1 MPSTQGE
8 RRLGLRLNISGFLLG
23 LGTSSILYII
33 PIFLER
39 LGASYTE
46 IGLVGSVRA
55 SPYAFLP
62 IAAGYLSERLDKTRL
77 YLLSVIFAAVASAL
91 LYLARTVPEIAAA
104 NLLLGLHMVF
114 YWPIAESIIAEA
126 LPESIRW
133 GAYTRFSV
141 AWSSAYFIGPS
152 FGGLLADLLG
162 IRYSFLA
169 GALISASAAP
179 IILSMGRLQPSVEKS
194 RRKPQL
200 RKILTIWPIYLSVFI
215 FTIGLSSLFV
225 LAPSYFSSLGWSM
238 TGIGVL
244 FTVFGVARAASYLV
258 MSRSGRLP
266 AVPLLLLATVIQAV
280 SLLLLANGNP
290 FILALSLL
298 LAGAVN
304 GVYFTS
310 SFDLLSSSIP
320 GGLKGVAIGFFEAV
334 LGVGFIVGPAASGSA
349 MDFLGGS
356 RTFQLLAVVAL
367 FGAPLGFILRG
378 KTGSEWSGL
387 R

>member
-1 MPSTQGE
+1 
-8 RRLGLRLNISGFLLG
+8 
-23 LGTSSILYII
+23 
-33 PIFLER
+33 
-39 LGASYTE
+39 
-46 IGLVGSVRA
+46 
-55 SPYAFLP
+55 
-62 IAAGYLSERLDKTRL
+62 
-77 YLLSVIFAAVASAL
+77 
-91 LYLARTVPEIAAA
+91 
-104 NLLLGLHMVF
+104 MVF

>member
-1 MPSTQGE
+1 MPTAEENRQ
-8 RRLGLRLNISGFLLG
+8 LGLRLNLSGFLLG
-23 LGTSSILYII
+23 LGTSSILYLI

-62 IAAGYLSERLDKTRL
+62 VAAGYLSERFDKTKL
-77 YLLSVIFAAVASAL
+77 YLLSVVFAALASAL
-91 LYLARTVPEIAAA
+91 LYLAQTIHEIAAA

-152 FGGLLADLLG
+152 FGGFLADLLG

-179 IILSMGRLQPSVEKS
+179 IILSMGRLQPTMEKS
-194 RRKPQL
+194 HRRL
-200 RKILTIWPIYLSVFI
+200 RIRDILTIWPIYLSVFI

-238 TGIGVL
+238 TGVGIL
-244 FTVFGVARAASYLV
+244 FTVFGIARTAAYFL

-266 AVPLLLLATVIQAV
+266 TAPLLLLATLIQAV
-280 SLLLLANGNP
+280 SLLLLASGNP
-290 FILALSLL
+290 FILAISLL
-298 LAGAVN
+298 LAGAIN
-304 GVYFTS
+304 GIYFTS
-310 SFDLLSSSIP
+310 SFDLLSGRIP
-320 GGLKGVAIGFFEAV
+320 SGLKGVAIGFFEAV
-334 LGVGFIVGPAASGSA
+334 LGVGFIVGPAVSGSV
-349 MDFLGGS
+349 MDFIGAS
-356 RTFQLLAVVAL
+356 QTFQILAVVAL
-367 FGAPLGFILRG
+367 FGAPLGFILRR
-378 KTGSEWSGL
+378 KTDAE
-387 R
+387 